1 MSIKSTNVYFID
13 NISPPKL
20 IARSID
26 DLERRLPQLNL
37 LFDTATI
44 SYIKDSIQHYKTNKS
59 LPMLKNTLKKFSI
72 EIGMKTQENNQSGK
86 KETITDIQIQQTCLS
101 LFEKEL
107 KKNNPTELI
116 IYEWL
121 RKKNE
126 KAMYQNIIEH
136 KHTLK
141 QATQFC
147 TVKAKAI
154 AEKEQTLMVDD
165 DTVFSWVEEYFMSIP
180 NKIKNDEKK
189 DIGTMKVA
197 PKKDKEDDKKR
208 KGEEQLSL
216 FDL

>member
-126 KAMYQNIIEH
+126 IAMYQNIIEH